1 MKDRKT
7 VTLSDIAE
15 VLHLSPTVISMVL
28 NGKARK
34 YRVSEEVERKVMHCA
49 REMGYRPNRLAQSL
63 RTGKIPYYR
72 THFGRYFQSVFCPY
86 GPLYRERSREV

>member
-63 RTGKIPYYR
+63 RTGKTR
-72 THFGRYFQSVFCPY
+72 TVGLILGCL
-86 GPLYRERSREV
+86 LYTSDAADEL

>member
-49 REMGYRPNRLAQSL
+49 REIVLPRVYVPEKPVL
-63 RTGKIPYYR
+63 
-72 THFGRYFQSVFCPY
+72 
-86 GPLYRERSREV
+86 